1 MLVRY
6 IQCVIKED
14 GVCMRRGISIYAATM
29 IAAILIGYTIF
40 ESKKYIEGALLLA
53 LLIVLNFLLYKY
65 EMICAK
71 RLLISFLFIII
82 GLLIYANS
90 FISFERDN
98 EFFYEGIDKYQ
109 GKITEITEIE
119 EDVYKIKIKPKGY
132 NYVLGYKYGH
142 IEDKYQLIGC
152 NCRVIGKVSMP
163 SSSRNPM
170 CFDYRLYLKSINVT
184 RLQNIKSIEVL
195 DDASN
200 IYELKRKILIK
211 RDEFIELYDDNP
223 LVKGILFGD
232 KTGLDDDI
240 YQEFR
245 INGIAHILAVSGL
258 HIGILYG
265 IFILII
271 SGSRKK
277 VYGIL
282 FIAILLT
289 YGTMTMFSPSCT
301 RAISIIIIS
310 LFAYYFNYRF
320 DMMIALSFLVIIF
333 TLMNPYIL
341 FNIGFKM
348 SFIAVIGICFYSRII
363 NKYLGS
369 FIGTIISAQLAII
382 PIIIYE
388 FNYETMTAIIANI
401 VIMPIVS
408 VLVPILIVHLTEFV
422 LLGFDLDFI
431 VKIVSMISDLLL
443 DINEYL
449 GKLEFLSRDIIG
461 IGLSLI
467 ILYYILSFMLSS
479 EFFIVIKSR
488 KSYKLLL
495 SLITVALISCALIS
509 SITKNEFLDDEVIL
523 IDVGQGDGIH
533 IRTDKKNVLIDGGGH
548 YKKNIGAT
556 VLKPYFLKNRV
567 SKIDLAIPT
576 HLHMDHFKGMSELY
590 QVFSINKVM
599 IYKMYEETET
609 CIDDI
614 EYIEAGNK
622 ISIDDN
628 VYIETLW
635 PILTDNVYF
644 DLKDENTVNM
654 VMKLNYYG
662 KTILITGDLLSAG
675 EKAMV
680 DYYKGTDTLK
690 CDVLKVCHH
699 GSNSSSTDE
708 FLDAVDPSIA
718 IIQVGKN
725 NYGHP
730 SDVVIEKLFKR
741 DIMVFRNDEDGA
753 IGLDI
758 KEDEIIVDK
767 MIKKE

>member
-533 IRTDKKNVLIDGGGH
+533 IRTDNKNVLIDGGGH

>member
-1 MLVRY
+1 
-6 IQCVIKED
+6 
-14 GVCMRRGISIYAATM
+14 MRRGISIYAATM

-590 QVFSINKVM
+590 KVFSINKVM

-635 PILTDNVYF
+635 PILTDNIYF